1 MNWLQFVVA
10 ALELPADPRERHFW
24 GRLALLQLIY
34 SLAGLLLGLACIIGG
49 ILLFFH
55 GVTGSSSWVGEVIGA
70 KGKLSDA
77 APGTVLFVVAALELP
92 ADPRER
98 HFWGRLALLQLIY
111 SLAGLLLGLACII
124 GGILLFFH
132 GVAGSSSWVGEVI
145 GLKSKLSDA
154 APGTVLFVVGLAV
167 VWLTRFAVRVRQP
180 IEIDLRERALASER
194 REHSERRELAGR
206 HRKAG

>member
-1 MNWLQFVVA
+1 LNWLAFVVA

-24 GRLALLQLIY
+24 GRLAMLQLIY
-34 SLAGLLLGLACIIGG
+34 SLAGLVLGLACI
-49 ILLFFH
+49 
-55 GVTGSSSWVGEVIGA
+55 A
-70 KGKLSDA
+70 
-77 APGTVLFVVAALELP
+77 
-92 ADPRER
+92 
-98 HFWGRLALLQLIY
+98 
-111 SLAGLLLGLACII
+111 

-145 GLKSKLSDA
+145 GVKSKLSDA

-194 REHSERRELAGR
+194 RELSERREPAER
-206 HRKAG
+206 RRRAS